1 MKLAFLYAGQGSQ
14 HVGMGRDLYENYPAF
29 RAVLDAAGIPYKV
42 RVVDRKNGQAM
53 LAGSRARTGSFGENM
68 AMAYEYTIYVA
79 KEDLERAQLA
89 LNPAR

>member
-1 MKLAFLYAGQGSQ
+1 MITIFNRRELLTTYDMAQQAQ
-14 HVGMGRDLYENYPAF
+14 A

>member
-1 MKLAFLYAGQGSQ
+1 MAQQAQ
-14 HVGMGRDLYENYPAF
+14 A

-42 RVVDRKNGQAM
+42 WVVDRKNGQAM

>member
-1 MKLAFLYAGQGSQ
+1 MITIFNRRELLTTYDMAQQAQ
-14 HVGMGRDLYENYPAF
+14 V
-29 RAVLDAAGIPYKV
+29 RAALDAAGIPYKV

-68 AMAYEYTIYVA
+68 AMVYEYTVYVA

>member
-1 MKLAFLYAGQGSQ
+1 MITIFNRRELLTTYDMAQQAQ
-14 HVGMGRDLYENYPAF
+14 A

-53 LAGSRARTGSFGENM
+53 LAGSRARTGRFGENM
-68 AMAYEYTIYVA
+68 AMAYEYTVYVA

>member
-1 MKLAFLYAGQGSQ
+1 MITIFNRRELLTTYDMAQQAQ
-14 HVGMGRDLYENYPAF
+14 A

-68 AMAYEYTIYVA
+68 AMAYEYAIYVA

>member
-1 MKLAFLYAGQGSQ
+1 MITIFNRRELLTTYDMAQQAQ
-14 HVGMGRDLYENYPAF
+14 V
-29 RAVLDAAGIPYKV
+29 RAALVAAGVAYKV
-42 RVVDRKNGQAM
+42 RVGDRKNGHAM
-53 LAGSRARTGSFGENM
+53 LARSRARTGSFGENM

>member
-1 MKLAFLYAGQGSQ
+1 MITIFNRRELLTT
-14 HVGMGRDLYENYPAF
+14 YEMAQQAQA
-29 RAVLDAAGIPYKV
+29 RAVLDAAGVAYKV

-68 AMAYEYTIYVA
+68 AMAYEYAIYVA

>member
-1 MKLAFLYAGQGSQ
+1 MITIFNRRELLTTYDMAQQAQ
-14 HVGMGRDLYENYPAF
+14 A

-68 AMAYEYTIYVA
+68 AMAYEYTVYVA
-79 KEDLERAQLA
+79 KEDLELAQLA

>member
-1 MKLAFLYAGQGSQ
+1 MITIFNRRELLTTYDMAQQAQ
-14 HVGMGRDLYENYPAF
+14 A

-89 LNPAR
+89 LHPAR

>member
-1 MKLAFLYAGQGSQ
+1 MITIFNRRELLTTYDMAQQAQ
-14 HVGMGRDLYENYPAF
+14 A
-29 RAVLDAAGIPYKV
+29 RAVLDAAGIPHKV

>member
-1 MKLAFLYAGQGSQ
+1 MITIFNRRELLATYDMAQQ
-14 HVGMGRDLYENYPAF
+14 AQV
-29 RAVLDAAGIPYKV
+29 RAALDAAGIPYKV

>member
-1 MKLAFLYAGQGSQ
+1 MINIFNRRELLTTYDMAQQAQ
-14 HVGMGRDLYENYPAF
+14 A

>member
-1 MKLAFLYAGQGSQ
+1 MITIFNRRELLTTYDMAQQAQAR
-14 HVGMGRDLYENYPAF
+14 V
-29 RAVLDAAGIPYKV
+29 VLDAAGIPYKV

>member
-1 MKLAFLYAGQGSQ
+1 MPVITIFNRRELLTTYDMAQQAQ
-14 HVGMGRDLYENYPAF
+14 A

-42 RVVDRKNGQAM
+42 RVMDRKNGQAM

>member
-1 MKLAFLYAGQGSQ
+1 MITIFNRRELLTTYDMAQQAQARAG
-14 HVGMGRDLYENYPAF
+14 
-29 RAVLDAAGIPYKV
+29 LDAAGIPYKV

-53 LAGSRARTGSFGENM
+53 LADSRARTGSFGENM

>member
-1 MKLAFLYAGQGSQ
+1 MITIFNRRELLTTYDMAQQAQ
-14 HVGMGRDLYENYPAF
+14 A
-29 RAVLDAAGIPYKV
+29 RAVLDAAGIPNKV

-79 KEDLERAQLA
+79 KGDLERAQLA

>member
-1 MKLAFLYAGQGSQ
+1 MPVITIFNRRELLTTYDMAQQAQ
-14 HVGMGRDLYENYPAF
+14 VRTA
-29 RAVLDAAGIPYKV
+29 LDAAGVAYKV

>member
-1 MKLAFLYAGQGSQ
+1 MITIFNRRELLTTYDMAQQAQ
-14 HVGMGRDLYENYPAF
+14 A

-53 LAGSRARTGSFGENM
+53 LAGSRARTGSLGENM

>member
-1 MKLAFLYAGQGSQ
+1 MITIFNRRELLTIYDMAQQAQ
-14 HVGMGRDLYENYPAF
+14 A

>member
-1 MKLAFLYAGQGSQ
+1 MITIFNRRELLTTYDMAQQAQ
-14 HVGMGRDLYENYPAF
+14 A
-29 RAVLDAAGIPYKV
+29 RAVLDAAGIPNKV

-68 AMAYEYTIYVA
+68 AMAYEYAIYVA

>member
-1 MKLAFLYAGQGSQ
+1 MSVITIFNRRELLTTYDMAQQAQ
-14 HVGMGRDLYENYPAF
+14 VRTA
-29 RAVLDAAGIPYKV
+29 LDAAGIPYKV

-68 AMAYEYTIYVA
+68 ALAYEYTVYVA

>member
-1 MKLAFLYAGQGSQ
+1 MITIFNRRELLTTYDMAQQAQ
-14 HVGMGRDLYENYPAF
+14 A
-29 RAVLDAAGIPYKV
+29 RAVLDAAGIPNKV

>member
-1 MKLAFLYAGQGSQ
+1 MITIFNRRELLTTYDMAQQAQ
-14 HVGMGRDLYENYPAF
+14 A

-53 LAGSRARTGSFGENM
+53 PAGSRARTGSFGENM

>member
-1 MKLAFLYAGQGSQ
+1 MPVINIFNRRELLTTYDMAQQAQ
-14 HVGMGRDLYENYPAF
+14 A

>member
-1 MKLAFLYAGQGSQ
+1 MPVITIFNRRELLTTYDMAQQAQ
-14 HVGMGRDLYENYPAF
+14 A
-29 RAVLDAAGIPYKV
+29 RAVLDAAGIPNKV

-68 AMAYEYTIYVA
+68 AMAYEYAIYVA

>member
-1 MKLAFLYAGQGSQ
+1 MITIFNRRELLTTYDMAQQAQ
-14 HVGMGRDLYENYPAF
+14 V

>member
-1 MKLAFLYAGQGSQ
+1 MITIFNRRELLTTYDMAQQAQ
-14 HVGMGRDLYENYPAF
+14 V
-29 RAVLDAAGIPYKV
+29 RAALDAAGVAYKV

-68 AMAYEYTIYVA
+68 ARAYEYTIYVA

>member
-1 MKLAFLYAGQGSQ
+1 MITIFNRRELLTTYDMAQQAQARAG
-14 HVGMGRDLYENYPAF
+14 
-29 RAVLDAAGIPYKV
+29 LDAAGIPYKV

>member
-1 MKLAFLYAGQGSQ
+1 MITIFNRRELLTTYDMAQQAQ
-14 HVGMGRDLYENYPAF
+14 A

-53 LAGSRARTGSFGENM
+53 LAGSRARPGSFGENM
-68 AMAYEYTIYVA
+68 AMAYEYTVYVA

>member
-1 MKLAFLYAGQGSQ
+1 MITIFNRRELLTTYDMAQQAQAQ
-14 HVGMGRDLYENYPAF
+14 
-29 RAVLDAAGIPYKV
+29 AVLDAAGIPYKV

>member
-1 MKLAFLYAGQGSQ
+1 MITIFNRRELLTTYDMAQQAQ
-14 HVGMGRDLYENYPAF
+14 A
-29 RAVLDAAGIPYKV
+29 RAVLDAAGIPYTV

>member
-1 MKLAFLYAGQGSQ
+1 MIAIFNRRELLTTYDMAQQAQ
-14 HVGMGRDLYENYPAF
+14 A

>member
-1 MKLAFLYAGQGSQ
+1 MITIFNRRELLTTYDMAQQAQT
-14 HVGMGRDLYENYPAF
+14 

>member
-1 MKLAFLYAGQGSQ
+1 MITIFNRRELLTTYDMAQQAQ
-14 HVGMGRDLYENYPAF
+14 A

-68 AMAYEYTIYVA
+68 AMAYEYTIHVA

>member
-1 MKLAFLYAGQGSQ
+1 MITIFNRRELLTTYDMAQQAQ
-14 HVGMGRDLYENYPAF
+14 V

-68 AMAYEYTIYVA
+68 AMAYEYTVYVA